1 MAIQILPAR
10 LANQIAAG
18 EVVERPA
25 SVVKELIEN
34 SLDAGATRIDID
46 IEKGGAKCIRIK
58 DNGSGVCKDQLT
70 LALSRHATSKISH
83 LDDLEAIVSL
93 GFRGEALAS
102 ISSVSRLTFTSKP
115 SDQEQAW
122 QAVAEGRDMLVNI
135 QPAAHPQGT
144 TVEVLDL
151 FFNTPAR
158 RRFLKT
164 EKTEFQHIDELIRRI
179 ALSSFEIGFVLK
191 HNGKVI
197 RQYRAAQTAAQI
209 DKRLAAICSESFVK
223 SALAFESEG
232 FEDENTPLKISGW
245 ISDRLSPRLL
255 GDVQFCYI
263 NGRMIRDKLVNHAIK
278 QAYAR
283 LLPDGQ
289 FPGYVIYI
297 NCPADQVDVNVHPSK
312 HEVRF
317 HQARWVHDYI
327 VSTLV
332 ATLNS
337 ESANE
342 AHQRAEHGYQPAMLS
357 LPEANTNANININTN
372 TNTHVNENSPIDFMP
387 PINATT
393 ESRPSINQHME
404 NHGGSSSGS
413 SGSNSSAGASRQQ
426 AYQPSY
432 HATPLDDKQVN
443 AYCDFVSEAHQPI
456 VASAINTQQVHF
468 EVINLIQNQYAL
480 IKLTLQKELILVSLS
495 ATSRYLEQQQLM
507 DAWQYG
513 EVISQPLLLP
523 VRIEVDEFAL
533 QISQRF
539 SMLFTR
545 LGFSFKKQSSKLI
558 ISKVPALLRQAP
570 IAKILPLLFDYLRD
584 LDANSNTS
592 TEAEMSDQQVSD
604 FCSFMVK
611 QLNKYKLF
619 DISEIKPLL
628 VSFSEASLLAQES
641 LYIRPDLS
649 LLLQGFSDE

>member
-25 SVVKELIEN
+25 SVVKELVEN
-34 SLDAGATRIDID
+34 SLDAGATRIEIE

-58 DNGSGVCKDQLT
+58 DNGKGVCKEQLT

-115 SDQEQAW
+115 EEQAQAW
-122 QAVAEGRDMLVNI
+122 QAVAEGRDMQVNI

-179 ALSSFEIGFVLK
+179 ALSSFDIGFVLK

-197 RQYRAAQTAAQI
+197 RQYRAAQTATQI
-209 DKRLAAICSESFVK
+209 DKRLAAICSEGFVK
-223 SALAFESEG
+223 SALAFE
-232 FEDENTPLKISGW
+232 NTDNQLAISGW

-255 GDVQFCYI
+255 GDVQYCYI

-283 LLPDGQ
+283 LLPEGQ

-297 NCPADQVDVNVHPSK
+297 KCPADQVDVNVHPSK

-317 HQARWVHDYI
+317 HQARWVHDFI
-327 VSTLV
+327 VSTLGI
-332 ATLNS
+332 TLNS
-337 ESANE
+337 EQASDSY
-342 AHQRAEHGYQPAMLS
+342 QQVEHDYQPPQL
-357 LPEANTNANININTN
+357 TQ
-372 TNTHVNENSPIDFMP
+372 
-387 PINATT
+387 
-393 ESRPSINQHME
+393 PSTASSHSE
-404 NHGGSSSGS
+404 PAAHSGGGA
-413 SGSNSSAGASRQQ
+413 AGAGRAPSPSNY
-426 AYQPSY
+426 APSY
-432 HATPLDDKQVN
+432 RPAPLDDNQVN
-443 AYCDFVSEAHQPI
+443 AYCDFISEAHPPRMNSSMVDKAQYI
-456 VASAINTQQVHF
+456 EVVSLIN
-468 EVINLIQNQYAL
+468 NQYAL
-480 IKLTLQKELILVSLS
+480 LNVGQQAQLILLSLPN
-495 ATSRYLEQQQLM
+495 TYRYLEHRQLFE
-507 DAWQYG
+507 AWQNG

-523 VRIEVDEFAL
+523 VRIEVDKAAL
-533 QISQRF
+533 QCSEQF
-539 SMLFTR
+539 TDLFTR
-545 LGFSFKKQSSKLI
+545 LGFSFKHQSNKLI
-558 ISKVPALLRQAP
+558 ISKVPALMRQAP
-570 IAKILPLLFDYLRD
+570 VAKILPRLLAHLE
-584 LDANSNTS
+584 DAS
-592 TEAEMSDQQVSD
+592 EALSEQQVSD
-604 FCSFMVK
+604 FCLFMVN
-611 QLNKYKLF
+611 QLAEDKLF
-619 DISEIKPLL
+619 DSSEVQPLL
-628 VSFSEASLLAQES
+628 AQFSAPSLLAQDA
-641 LYIRPDLS
+641 LYIEPDLT
-649 LLLQGFSDE
+649 LLLQGFSNE

>member
-34 SLDAGATRIDID
+34 SLDAGATRIEID

-122 QAVAEGRDMLVNI
+122 QAVAEGRDMQVNI

-197 RQYRAAQTAAQI
+197 RQYRAAQTATQI

-232 FEDENTPLKISGW
+232 FEDEKSPLKISGW

-327 VSTLV
+327 VSTL
-332 ATLNS
+332 ATTLNS

-357 LPEANTNANININTN
+357 LPEATTNTNIHTN
-372 TNTHVNENSPIDFMP
+372 TNT
-387 PINATT
+387 PINTVT
-393 ESRPSINQHME
+393 ESGPSINQHME
-404 NHGGSSSGS
+404 NHAGSSSHS
-413 SGSNSSAGASRQQ
+413 VINSGAGASRQP
-426 AYQPSY
+426 AYRPSY
-432 HATPLDDKQVN
+432 QAAPLDDKQVN
-443 AYCDFVSEAHQPI
+443 AYCDFVSEAHQPLA
-456 VASAINTQQVHF
+456 ASAINTQQVHF

-480 IKLTLQKELILVSLS
+480 IKLTSQKELILVSLS

-533 QISQRF
+533 QISERF

-545 LGFSFKKQSSKLI
+545 FGFSFKKQGCKLI

-570 IAKILPLLFDYLRD
+570 IAKVLPLLFDYLRD
-584 LDANSNTS
+584 LDADNTS
-592 TEAEMSDQQVSD
+592 TEAEMSEQQVSH

-611 QLNKYKLF
+611 QLNKDKLF

>member
-1 MAIQILPAR
+1 MSIQILPAR

-34 SLDAGATRIDID
+34 SLDAGATRIEID

-58 DNGSGVCKDQLT
+58 DNGKGVCKEQLT

-122 QAVAEGRDMLVNI
+122 QAVAEGRDMQVNI

-191 HNGKVI
+191 HNGKVV

-209 DKRLAAICSESFVK
+209 DKRLAAFCSEGFVK
-223 SALAFESEG
+223 SALSFKSEDLEESASQLE
-232 FEDENTPLKISGW
+232 ISGW

-283 LLPDGQ
+283 LLPEGQ

-327 VSTLV
+327 VSTLA

-337 ESANE
+337 DSANE
-342 AHQRAEHGYQPAMLS
+342 SYQRVEHDYQPPTIS
-357 LPEANTNANININTN
+357 LPP
-372 TNTHVNENSPIDFMP
+372 SSS
-387 PINATT
+387 ATT
-393 ESRPSINQHME
+393 
-404 NHGGSSSGS
+404 GSVDGASYRS
-413 SGSNSSAGASRQQ
+413 SNSAQGHSQASSAQHSTAMNYPG
-426 AYQPSY
+426 SY
-432 HATPLDDKQVN
+432 RATALDDQQVS
-443 AYCDFVSEAHQPI
+443 AYCDFVTEAHQPI
-456 VASAINTQQVHF
+456 AGTPVAKTNGHI
-468 EVINLIQNQYAL
+468 EVVSLIKNQHVL
-480 IKLTLQKELILVSLS
+480 IKLAQPSELLLLSLP
-495 ATSRYLEQQQLM
+495 ATYQYLEHKKLLE
-507 DAWQYG
+507 AWQNG

-523 VRIEVDEFAL
+523 VRIEVDDSAL
-533 QISQRF
+533 KTCEIFES
-539 SMLFTR
+539 LFTR
-545 LGFSFKKQSSKLI
+545 LGFGFKQQAKKLI

-570 IAKILPLLFDYLRD
+570 IAKILPCLLDYLGRLSID
-584 LDANSNTS
+584 LD
-592 TEAEMSDQQVSD
+592 EQQVSL
-604 FCSFMVK
+604 FCAFILK
-611 QLNKYKLF
+611 QLATDRLF
-619 DISEIKPLL
+619 DIAEVKPLL
-628 VSFSEASLLAQES
+628 AQFSEAELLAQS
-641 LYIRPDLS
+641 ALYIKPDLT

>member
-1 MAIQILPAR
+1 MSIKILPAR

-34 SLDAGATRIDID
+34 SLDAGATRIEID

-58 DNGSGVCKDQLT
+58 DNGKGVCKEQLT

-122 QAVAEGRDMLVNI
+122 QAIAEGRDMQVNV

-179 ALSSFEIGFVLK
+179 ALSSFEISFVLK
-191 HNGKVI
+191 HNGKIV
-197 RQYRAAQTAAQI
+197 RQYRAAQTPAQI

-223 SALAFESEG
+223 SALHFTSEEVKNG
-232 FEDENTPLKISGW
+232 ENQLKVSGW

-255 GDVQFCYI
+255 GDVQYCYI

-283 LLPDGQ
+283 LLPEGQ

-297 NCPADQVDVNVHPSK
+297 DCPAGQVDVNVHPSK

-327 VSTLV
+327 VSTLST
-332 ATLNS
+332 TLNS
-337 ESANE
+337 EDAYLPRQNV
-342 AHQRAEHGYQPAMLS
+342 EHDYQPPNIS
-357 LPEANTNANININTN
+357 LPTNSAV
-372 TNTHVNENSPIDFMP
+372 HRSEQAERAVGQD
-387 PINATT
+387 
-393 ESRPSINQHME
+393 
-404 NHGGSSSGS
+404 GSSTLPSTHR
-413 SGSNSSAGASRQQ
+413 ASYANNYQSTYKPSVLDEQQ
-426 AYQPSY
+426 I
-432 HATPLDDKQVN
+432 N
-443 AYCDFVSEAHQPI
+443 AYCDFVSEAHPPLTA
-456 VASAINTQQVHF
+456 VAETVTTAYF
-468 EVINLIQNQYAL
+468 ELISLVKNQYAL
-480 IKLTLQKELILVSLS
+480 IKLIESKELLLVSLPE
-495 ATSRYLEQQQLM
+495 TYLHLQKNRLM
-507 DAWQYG
+507 EAWQNG

-523 VRIEVDEFAL
+523 VRIELTEPSL
-533 QISQRF
+533 QVSERF
-539 SMLFTR
+539 EALFTR
-545 LGFSFKKQSSKLI
+545 LGFSFKKQTNKLI

-570 IAKILPLLFDYLRD
+570 IAKILPQLFDYLMG
-584 LDANSNTS
+584 AE
-592 TEAEMSDQQVSD
+592 TEVTELQVHD
-604 FCSFMVK
+604 FFVFMLK
-611 QLNKYKLF
+611 LLITDKLF
-619 DISEIKPLL
+619 DASEIAPLL
-628 VSFSEASLLAQES
+628 TSFSATTLLAQSS
-641 LYIRPDLS
+641 LYIKPDLT

>member
-34 SLDAGATRIDID
+34 SLDAGATRIEID

-58 DNGSGVCKDQLT
+58 DNGKGVQKEQLT

-115 SDQEQAW
+115 EGQDQAW
-122 QAVAEGRDMLVNI
+122 QAVAEGRDMQVNI
-135 QPAAHPQGT
+135 RPVAHPQGT

-179 ALSSFEIGFVLK
+179 ALSSFEISFVLK

-197 RQYRAAQTAAQI
+197 RQYRAAQTDTQV

-223 SALAFESEG
+223 SALAFNSEG
-232 FEDENTPLKISGW
+232 FENEETPLKISGW

-255 GDVQFCYI
+255 GDVQYCYI

-283 LLPDGQ
+283 LLPEGQ

-297 NCPADQVDVNVHPSK
+297 NCAADQVDVNVHPSK

-327 VSTLV
+327 VSTLSV
-332 ATLNS
+332 TLNS
-337 ESANE
+337 DTANE
-342 AHQRAEHGYQPAMLS
+342 SHQQNSDHDYQPPTLA
-357 LPEANTNANININTN
+357 
-372 TNTHVNENSPIDFMP
+372 VPIS
-387 PINATT
+387 
-393 ESRPSINQHME
+393 ERPASE
-404 NHGGSSSGS
+404 TSTGSSSYQG
-413 SGSNSSAGASRQQ
+413 N
-426 AYQPSY
+426 YQPSSQPNY
-432 HATPLDDKQVN
+432 QHSYQREALDDKQVN
-443 AYCDFVSEAHQPI
+443 AYCDFVSEVHQPI
-456 VASAINTQQVHF
+456 VALPALKKAESF
-468 EVINLIQNQYAL
+468 ELISLIKNQYAL
-480 IKLTLQKELILVSLS
+480 IKVTQQNELILLSLRDT
-495 ATSRYLEQQQLM
+495 AVFIEQQKLM
-507 DAWQYG
+507 DAWHNG
-513 EVISQPLLLP
+513 EIIAQPLLLP
-523 VRIEVDEFAL
+523 VRIKLDESALLVSERFEQLFA
-533 QISQRF
+533 
-539 SMLFTR
+539 R
-545 LGFSFKKQSSKLI
+545 LGFTFKKQADKLI

-570 IAKILPLLFDYLRD
+570 IAKILPQLLDHL
-584 LDANSNTS
+584 
-592 TEAEMSDQQVSD
+592 TECEDELSEDKVSD
-604 FCSFMVK
+604 FCRFMVK
-611 QLNKYKLF
+611 LLMSDKLF
-619 DISEIKPLL
+619 DSNEVVPLL
-628 VSFSEASLLAQES
+628 TLFSAQSLLVQDS
-641 LYIRPDLS
+641 LYIKPDLS

>member
-1 MAIQILPAR
+1 MAIEILPAR

-34 SLDAGATRIDID
+34 SLDAGATRIEID

-58 DNGSGVCKDQLT
+58 DNGVGVCKDQLT

-115 SDQEQAW
+115 SDQDQAW
-122 QAVAEGRDMLVNI
+122 QAVAEGRDMQVNI

-179 ALSSFEIGFVLK
+179 ALSSFDIGFVLR
-191 HNGKVI
+191 HNGKII
-197 RQYRAAQTAAQI
+197 RQYRAAQTSAQI
-209 DKRLAAICSESFVK
+209 DKRLASICSESFVK
-223 SALAFESEG
+223 SALSFSSE
-232 FEDENTPLKISGW
+232 ENSNTANYLKISGW

-255 GDVQFCYI
+255 GDVQYCYI

-283 LLPDGQ
+283 LLPEGQ

-297 NCPADQVDVNVHPSK
+297 HCPAEQVDVNVHPSK

-327 VSTLV
+327 VSTLSM
-332 ATLNS
+332 TLNS
-337 ESANE
+337 ED
-342 AHQRAEHGYQPAMLS
+342 AHQSHQQYEHDYQPPQSPLS
-357 LPEANTNANININTN
+357 
-372 TNTHVNENSPIDFMP
+372 
-387 PINATT
+387 
-393 ESRPSINQHME
+393 
-404 NHGGSSSGS
+404 
-413 SGSNSSAGASRQQ
+413 SNRESSAGVKSNNYSEPRNQSGEQGNAQPH
-426 AYQPSY
+426 YQTLYKP
-432 HATPLDDKQVN
+432 TPLDERQVN
-443 AYCDFVSEAHQPI
+443 AYCDFVSESHQPLNGT
-456 VASAINTQQVHF
+456 VDNQSQSDF
-468 EVINLIQNQYAL
+468 ELLSLVDNRHAL
-480 IKLTLQKELILVSLS
+480 VKVKSLNELLLVSLPRCYQYVEKHS
-495 ATSRYLEQQQLM
+495 LLE
-507 DAWQYG
+507 AWQNG

-523 VRIEVDEFAL
+523 VRIILNDASL
-533 QISQRF
+533 QISERF
-539 SMLFTR
+539 ESLFLR
-545 LGFSFKKQSSKLI
+545 LGFSFKNQTNKLI

-570 IAKILPLLFDYLRD
+570 IGKILPLLFDYLSTI
-584 LDANSNTS
+584 DAPLSDTQIDAFCDFMIQQISTDKSFDVSAVTALLSRFSTS
-592 TEAEMSDQQVSD
+592 ELM
-604 FCSFMVK
+604 
-611 QLNKYKLF
+611 
-619 DISEIKPLL
+619 
-628 VSFSEASLLAQES
+628 AQNA
-641 LYIRPDLS
+641 LYIRPDLT

>member
-1 MAIQILPAR
+1 MPIKILPAR

-34 SLDAGATRIDID
+34 SLDAGATRIEID

-58 DNGSGVCKDQLT
+58 DNGKGVCKDQLT

-115 SDQEQAW
+115 NDQEQAW
-122 QAVAEGRDMLVNI
+122 QAIAEGRDMQVNI
-135 QPAAHPQGT
+135 QPAAHPEGT

-179 ALSSFEIGFVLK
+179 ALSSFEISFVLK
-191 HNGKVI
+191 HNGKI
-197 RQYRAAQTAAQI
+197 MRQYRAAQTAAQI

-223 SALAFESEG
+223 NALYFTSE
-232 FEDENTPLKISGW
+232 EVKNEENQLKISGW

-255 GDVQFCYI
+255 GDVQYCYI

-283 LLPDGQ
+283 LLPEGQ
-289 FPGYVIYI
+289 FPGFVIYI
-297 NCPADQVDVNVHPSK
+297 DCPAGQVDVNVHPSK

-327 VSTLV
+327 VSTLST
-332 ATLNS
+332 TLNS
-337 ESANE
+337 EDAYLP
-342 AHQRAEHGYQPAMLS
+342 QQGVEHDYQPPSLS
-357 LPEANTNANININTN
+357 LPTGGAEHRLEHGERA
-372 TNTHVNENSPIDFMP
+372 VGQGEG
-387 PINATT
+387 AT
-393 ESRPSINQHME
+393 
-404 NHGGSSSGS
+404 SSSTNR
-413 SGSNSSAGASRQQ
+413 SNYVNNHQTS
-426 AYQPSY
+426 YKPSV
-432 HATPLDDKQVN
+432 LDEQQVN
-443 AYCDFVSEAHQPI
+443 AYCDFVSEAHQPLTG
-456 VASAINTQQVHF
+456 AAETATRGYF
-468 EVINLIQNQYAL
+468 ELLSLVKNQYAL
-480 IKLTLQKELILVSLS
+480 IKLIESKELLLVSLPE
-495 ATSRYLEQQQLM
+495 AYLYLQKKRLL
-507 DAWQYG
+507 DAWQNG

-523 VRIEVDEFAL
+523 VRIELTEPTL
-533 QISQRF
+533 QISERF
-539 SMLFTR
+539 EALFMR
-545 LGFSFKKQSSKLI
+545 LGFSFKKQANKLI

-570 IAKILPLLFDYLRD
+570 IAKILPQLFDYLVET
-584 LDANSNTS
+584 A
-592 TEAEMSDQQVSD
+592 TEMTELQIND
-604 FCSFMVK
+604 FLIFM
-611 QLNKYKLF
+611 LRLLIIDKLF
-619 DISEIKPLL
+619 DASEIAPLL
-628 VSFSEASLLAQES
+628 TSFSASTLLAQS
-641 LYIRPDLS
+641 ALYIKPDLT

>member
-1 MAIQILPAR
+1 MVIQILPAR

-25 SVVKELIEN
+25 SVVKELVEN
-34 SLDAGATRIDID
+34 SLDAGATRIEID

-58 DNGSGVCKDQLT
+58 DNGKGVCKDQLT

-122 QAVAEGRDMLVNI
+122 QAVAEGRDMQVNV

-144 TVEVLDL
+144 SVEVLDL

-179 ALSSFEIGFVLK
+179 ALSSFAISFVLK

-197 RQYRAAQTAAQI
+197 RQYRAAQTATQI
-209 DKRLAAICSESFVK
+209 DKRLASICSESFVK
-223 SALAFESEG
+223 SALAFESK
-232 FEDENTPLKISGW
+232 DSISNNSQLKISGW
-245 ISDRLSPRLL
+245 VSDRLSARLL
-255 GDVQFCYI
+255 GDVQYCYI

-283 LLPDGQ
+283 VLPDGQ

-327 VSTLV
+327 VSTLTL
-332 ATLNS
+332 TLNS
-337 ESANE
+337 EDTNGSY
-342 AHQRAEHGYQPAMLS
+342 QRTDH
-357 LPEANTNANININTN
+357 
-372 TNTHVNENSPIDFMP
+372 D
-387 PINATT
+387 
-393 ESRPSINQHME
+393 
-404 NHGGSSSGS
+404 
-413 SGSNSSAGASRQQ
+413 
-426 AYQPSY
+426 YQPSADSQAS
-432 HATPLDDKQVN
+432 ATLNDVPKVTGGGPPNHQPSNLKNYQTNYRSPSLDDKQVN
-443 AYCDFVSEAHQPI
+443 AYCDFVSEAHQPLI
-456 VASAINTQQVHF
+456 DSAINTSFNTGINTLQFNF
-468 EVINLIQNQYAL
+468 EAISLIHNQYAL
-480 IKLTLQKELILVSLS
+480 IKLVQQKELILLSLVK
-495 ATSRYLEQQQLM
+495 TFHYLEQKKLM
-507 DAWQYG
+507 DAWQDG

-523 VRIEVDEFAL
+523 VRIEVDESTL
-533 QISQRF
+533 KVSERF
-539 SMLFTR
+539 ETLFIR
-545 LGFSFKKQSSKLI
+545 FGFSFKKQAKKLI

-570 IAKILPLLFDYLRD
+570 ISKILPLLFDFLSD
-584 LDANSNTS
+584 IDVNSEIN
-592 TEAEMSDQQVSD
+592 DQQVSE
-604 FCSFMVK
+604 FCFFMVK
-611 QLNKYKLF
+611 QMTQEKLF
-619 DISEIKPLL
+619 DISEITPLL
-628 VSFSEASLLAQES
+628 VSFSEDSLLAQTS

-649 LLLQGFSDE
+649 LLVQGF